1 MVSSIVKTLRLGIID
16 AAKFLRYNKIRGD
29 KMKNNS
35 KNNNSI
41 KGIGSDKLDEVI
53 RKVFK
58 KYNETIKRLS

>member
-1 MVSSIVKTLRLGIID
+1 
-16 AAKFLRYNKIRGD
+16 
-29 KMKNNS
+29 MKNKLDDKKQNSS

-41 KGIGSDKLDEVI
+41 KGIGSNRLDKII

>member
-1 MVSSIVKTLRLGIID
+1 MKNNS
-16 AAKFLRYNKIRGD
+16 
-29 KMKNNS
+29 KNNS

-41 KGIGSDKLDEVI
+41 KGIGSNKLNEAI